1 MKQGGDHLLRSPLFG
16 RKSMEYVSIGGVNV
30 EKTAA
35 LAPMASVADKSYRL
49 LCREFGAAYLISEM
63 ISSKGLCYN
72 DRKTGELCEIE
83 TEERPYALQI
93 FGEDPYY
100 MGKAAYLLG
109 KYRPDIID
117 INMGCPVPKIVGNGS
132 GSALMKDIPRAVEI
146 AKETVKNADCP
157 VTVKFR
163 AGWDDTSKNAVE
175 FAKALEQ
182 TGIAAMAVHGRTR
195 QQFYSGEADW
205 EIIKQVKQAVS
216 IPVFGNGDVKDGE
229 SCKKMYEETGCDLVM
244 LARGSYGRPWVF
256 REIRHFLETGEKLPE
271 PDIKERMEIMLKH
284 CRYLC
289 KYKGE
294 VRGMK
299 EARKNVAWYVK
310 GLPDSAKLRAECGEL
325 SAYEQAEDMAARII
339 SREEQCK

>member
-1 MKQGGDHLLRSPLFG
+1 
-16 RKSMEYVSIGGVNV
+16 MEYVSIGGVNV

-49 LCREFGAAYLISEM
+49 LCREFGAAYMVSEM

-72 DRKTGELCEIE
+72 DKKTGELCEIE
-83 TEERPYALQI
+83 KEERPYALQI
-93 FGEDPYY
+93 FGEDPYF
-100 MGKAAYLLG
+100 MGKAAYLLREY
-109 KYRPDIID
+109 KPDIID

-132 GSALMKDIPRAVEI
+132 GSALMKDTPRAVEI
-146 AKETVKNADCP
+146 AKEVVKNAGCP

-163 AGWDDTSKNAVE
+163 AGWDDTSRNAVE

-205 EIIKQVKQAVS
+205 EIIRQVKLAVG

-244 LARGSYGRPWVF
+244 LARGSYGKPWVF

-271 PDIKERMEIMLKH
+271 PDLKERMEIMLKH
-284 CRYLC
+284 CSYLC

-310 GLPDSAKLRAECGEL
+310 GLPNSAKLRAECGEL
-325 SAYEQAEDMAARII
+325 STYAQAEDMAARII
-339 SREEQCK
+339 SAGQEI

>member
-1 MKQGGDHLLRSPLFG
+1 
-16 RKSMEYVSIGGVNV
+16 
-30 EKTAA
+30 
-35 LAPMASVADKSYRL
+35 
-49 LCREFGAAYLISEM
+49 
-63 ISSKGLCYN
+63 
-72 DRKTGELCEIE
+72 
-83 TEERPYALQI
+83 
-93 FGEDPYY
+93 
-100 MGKAAYLLG
+100 
-109 KYRPDIID
+109 
-117 INMGCPVPKIVGNGS
+117 MGCPVPKIVGNGS

-146 AKETVKNADCP
+146 AKETVKNAGCP

-163 AGWDDTSKNAVE
+163 AGWDDTSRNAVE

>member
-1 MKQGGDHLLRSPLFG
+1 
-16 RKSMEYVSIGGVNV
+16 MEYVSIGGVNV

-49 LCREFGAAYLISEM
+49 LCREFGAAYLVSEM

-83 TEERPYALQI
+83 DEERPYALQL
-93 FGEDPYY
+93 FGEDPYF

-109 KYRPDIID
+109 EHKPDIID

-132 GSALMKDIPRAVEI
+132 GSALMKDIPRGVEI
-146 AKETVKNADCP
+146 AKETVKNAGCP

-205 EIIKQVKQAVS
+205 EIIRQVKQAVS
-216 IPVFGNGDVKDGE
+216 IPVFGNGDVRDGE
-229 SCKKMYEETGCDLVM
+229 SCKRMYEETGCDLVM
-244 LARGSYGRPWVF
+244 LARGSYGKPWVF

-271 PDIKERMEIMLKH
+271 PDIKERMEIMLRH
-284 CRYLC
+284 CSYLC

-310 GLPDSAKLRAECGEL
+310 GLPNSAKLRAECGEL
-325 SAYEQAEDMAARII
+325 SAYEQAEEMAARII
-339 SREEQCK
+339 RAESDL

>member
-1 MKQGGDHLLRSPLFG
+1 
-16 RKSMEYVSIGGVNV
+16 MEYVSIGGVNV

-49 LCREFGAAYLISEM
+49 LCREFGAAYLVSEM

-83 TEERPYALQI
+83 DEERPYALQL
-93 FGEDPYY
+93 FGEDPYF

-109 KYRPDIID
+109 KHKPDIID

-146 AKETVKNADCP
+146 AKETVKNACCP

-205 EIIKQVKQAVS
+205 EIIRQVKQAVS

-229 SCKKMYEETGCDLVM
+229 SCKRMYEETGCDLVM

-256 REIRHFLETGEKLPE
+256 REIKHFLETGEKLPE
-271 PDIKERMEIMLKH
+271 PDIKERMEIMLRH

-310 GLPDSAKLRAECGEL
+310 GLPNSAKLRAECGEL
-325 SAYEQAEDMAARII
+325 STYEQAEEMAARII
-339 SREEQCK
+339 LAESDL

>member
-1 MKQGGDHLLRSPLFG
+1 
-16 RKSMEYVSIGGVNV
+16 MEYVSIGGVNV

-49 LCREFGAAYLISEM
+49 LCREFGAAYLVSEM

-72 DRKTGELCEIE
+72 DSKTGELCEIE
-83 TEERPYALQI
+83 DEERPYALQL
-93 FGEDPYY
+93 FGEDPYF

-109 KYRPDIID
+109 EHKPDIID

-146 AKETVKNADCP
+146 AKETVINAGCP

-205 EIIKQVKQAVS
+205 EIIRQVKQAVS
-216 IPVFGNGDVKDGE
+216 IPVFGNGDVRDGE
-229 SCKKMYEETGCDLVM
+229 SCKRMYEETGCDLVM
-244 LARGSYGRPWVF
+244 LARGSYGKPWVF

-271 PDIKERMEIMLKH
+271 PDIKERMEIMLRH
-284 CRYLC
+284 CSYLC

-310 GLPDSAKLRAECGEL
+310 GLPNSAKLRAECGEL
-325 SAYEQAEDMAARII
+325 SAYEQAEEMAARII
-339 SREEQCK
+339 RAESDL